1 MKKITKTLLIMLAAA
16 MAVPTAVNAQDPY
29 DDLYYSPAKAEKKKK
44 AEEER
49 IAKLRAQTLPAAD
62 TYTSGSDKPL
72 NVDVDTYNRRV
83 APSKKAS
90 SASQSSNDGFTY
102 TRRLE
107 RYHDPKIVS
116 GSGDSEL
123 MDYYYNTP
131 SEQDI
136 NIYVINN
143 IDP

>member
-83 APSKKAS
+83 APFLRIRGLGI
-90 SASQSSNDGFTY
+90 DG
-102 TRRLE
+102 LLLQ
-107 RYHDPKIVS
+107 HS
-116 GSGDSEL
+116 LGAGHQHL
-123 MDYYYNTP
+123 CN
-131 SEQDI
+131 Q
-136 NIYVINN
+136 
-143 IDP
+143 